1 MFRVQNRTLK
11 RLLGAYLHLK
21 NFLFYISLFIYY
33 SIFYNKIIYYIL
45 YYYILYVCVR
55 MREVIGIW
63 KGSQRPYIGA
73 ALGALAARCLGIIV
87 CHLIWCWC

>member
-21 NFLFYISLFIYY
+21 NFSFIFLFLYII

-55 MREVIGIW
+55 VRSLKPGEGANDLVEVQHLELWKFNIW
-63 KGSQRPYIGA
+63 EETFAI
-73 ALGALAARCLGIIV
+73 
-87 CHLIWCWC
+87 